1 MFTSPTGDYQTLAVM
16 SRLVRLLNRLHT
28 APGQPRQPA
37 GGPQPPWRA
46 VLPVAML
53 GLVVAGLLVG
63 VRAGLPGEL
72 DPTAPFVVGHRFALD
87 EELRERGVP
96 LAPADQR
103 SEVGYDG
110 QWFLGQANDPLILTD
125 IAGTF
130 DAPRYRSVRVLYPA
144 AGWLLAAGQPPAT
157 PYALLVVGI
166 VAVGLGCAACARI
179 AVGFRRSPWWGA
191 TFALIPGVLVG
202 VGYGTAEPLGV
213 ALAALGVTLT
223 LDRRFRWA
231 GLAFAGA
238 ALTKETYLGFA
249 LAAAVFLAVDRH
261 GRHEPWLR
269 PAAAVAVPGVAA
281 LLAWWGYVNAVL
293 PPEYNPHS
301 TLGRFS
307 PPLAGWVE
315 LLVGMARGDSQVR
328 LVPLPF
334 GDVLAMV
341 ATFGVLVAG
350 VVLAFR
356 LRQTLP
362 AYLALGWGLYG
373 LMIAGF
379 LLARFGSA
387 HRALAPAVLAAG
399 LFLVTSSLRA
409 ERAQTDP
416 VSRSHRADLP

>member
-1 MFTSPTGDYQTLAVM
+1 M
-16 SRLVRLLNRLHT
+16 SRLLRLLDRLHT

-37 GGPQPPWRA
+37 GGQQPPWRA
-46 VLPVAML
+46 VLPVAVL

-63 VRAGLPGEL
+63 VRAGLPGEF
-72 DPTAPFVVGHRFALD
+72 DPTAPFVVGHTFGLD

-96 LAPADQR
+96 VAPAGQL
-103 SEVGYDG
+103 SEIGYDG

-130 DAPRYRSVRVLYPA
+130 DAPRYRSIRVLYPA

-157 PYALLVVGI
+157 PYALLAVGML
-166 VAVGLGCAACARI
+166 AVGLGCAACARI
-179 AVGFRRSPWWGA
+179 VSGYRRSPWWGA

-202 VGYGTAEPLGV
+202 VGYATAEPLGV
-213 ALAALGVTLT
+213 ALAALGVSLT
-223 LDRRFRWA
+223 LDHRFRWA

-238 ALTKETYLGFA
+238 ALTRETYVGFA
-249 LAAAVFLAVDRH
+249 LATAVFLAVDRH
-261 GRHEPWLR
+261 RAGRPWLG
-269 PAAAVAVPGVAA
+269 PAAAVAVPGVAT

-293 PPEYNPHS
+293 PPEYNPNG

-307 PPLAGWVE
+307 VPLVGWVE
-315 LLVGMARGDSQVR
+315 LLVGMVRGDPTTR
-328 LVPLPF
+328 LIPFPLA
-334 GDVLAMV
+334 DQLVMV

-362 AYLALGWGLYG
+362 AYLSLGWGLYG

-409 ERAQTDP
+409 EVGRTDP
-416 VSRSHRADLP
+416 VGRSNRADLR